1 MTAQE
6 MFDKAIQELDCL
18 EKGDMFIVK
27 DLFKGYIWN
36 KQKRSER
43 LLLGSLFLN
52 YVKQNLEIFR
62 LREKNSSGQQRY
74 EKL

>member
-36 KQKRSER
+36 KQERSER

>member
-36 KQKRSER
+36 KQERSER

-52 YVKQNLEIFR
+52 YVKQNLETFK
-62 LREKNSSGQQRY
+62 LLEKNSSGQQRY